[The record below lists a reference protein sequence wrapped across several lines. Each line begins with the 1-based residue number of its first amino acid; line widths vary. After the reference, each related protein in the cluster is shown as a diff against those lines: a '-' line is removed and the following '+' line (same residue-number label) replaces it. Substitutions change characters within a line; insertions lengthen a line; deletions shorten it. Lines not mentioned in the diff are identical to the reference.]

1 MNKPY
6 YFISYAIC
14 GKNSMEIKNATTEIH
29 PFEWIQA
36 LNYSFQNLPLII
48 KSTAALVTWREISET
63 EYLLFQA

>member
-1 MNKPY
+1 
-6 YFISYAIC
+6 
-14 GKNSMEIKNATTEIH
+14 MEIKNATTEIH
-29 PFEWIQA
+29 PFEWIQS